1 MGCTCIIAGKRQYAC
16 DERHRVHCSGR
27 KLSFESFM
35 KQVTGI
41 GDPSGEF
48 LLPDGTKADVSK
60 ARRLVQRTAG
70 GVGPGKM
77 LFLCI
82 PFLCD

>member
-1 MGCTCIIAGKRQYAC
+1 
-16 DERHRVHCSGR
+16 
-27 KLSFESFM
+27 M

-60 ARRLVQRTAG
+60 APERS
-70 GVGPGKM
+70 
-77 LFLCI
+77 
-82 PFLCD
+82 

>member
-1 MGCTCIIAGKRQYAC
+1 MHIWFGWKLAMRYSEICRNSCMHAKQ
-16 DERHRVHCSGR
+16 R

-48 LLPDGTKADVSK
+48 VLPDGTKADVSK
-60 ARRLVQRTAG
+60 VH
-70 GVGPGKM
+70 GVW
-77 LFLCI
+77 
-82 PFLCD
+82 